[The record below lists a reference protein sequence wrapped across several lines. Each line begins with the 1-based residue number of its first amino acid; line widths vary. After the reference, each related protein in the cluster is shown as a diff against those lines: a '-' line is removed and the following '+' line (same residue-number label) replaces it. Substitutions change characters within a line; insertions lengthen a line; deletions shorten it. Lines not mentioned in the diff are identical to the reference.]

1 MKKNKQILCQVRGD
15 VFIIQVVLFQLTCA
29 MTTLFYAKRTILFF
43 VSTGTRVTTRRIL
56 IENHNCKINFCGRQ
70 TTYMYGHKI

>member
-1 MKKNKQILCQVRGD
+1 
-15 VFIIQVVLFQLTCA
+15 

-70 TTYMYGHKI
+70 TTYNICMDIRFRNWVNRFKF